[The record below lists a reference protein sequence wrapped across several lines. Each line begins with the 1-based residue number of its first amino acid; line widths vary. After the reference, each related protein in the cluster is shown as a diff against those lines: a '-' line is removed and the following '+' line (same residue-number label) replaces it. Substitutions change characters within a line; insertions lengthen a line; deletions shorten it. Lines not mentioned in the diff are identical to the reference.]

1 MNGWQRR
8 VLELEESLNSF
19 KESTTERFVKT
30 GEKFEAFVNRVEDLE
45 TRTVELES
53 KITSI
58 SCGNPEVSFIYQF
71 ISIFFLKVIQI
82 YRWLLKSTEIVKKGL
97 LSWNLN

>member
-1 MNGWQRR
+1 MNCFEENFTEREIEMNEWQRR

-30 GEKFEAFVNRVEDLE
+30 GERLETFVYRIEDLE

-53 KITSI
+53 KINPI
-58 SCGNPEVSFIYQF
+58 SCGNPDVSFIYKF
-71 ISIFFLKVIQI
+71 ILYFI
-82 YRWLLKSTEIVKKGL
+82 
-97 LSWNLN
+97 

>member
-19 KESTTERFVKT
+19 KESTTERFVET
-30 GEKFEAFVNRVEDLE
+30 GERLQTFVYRIEDLE
-45 TRTVELES
+45 TRTIELES
-53 KITSI
+53 KINPI

-71 ISIFFLKVIQI
+71 ISDFILNFFKFIGC
-82 YRWLLKSTEIVKKGL
+82 Y
-97 LSWNLN
+97 